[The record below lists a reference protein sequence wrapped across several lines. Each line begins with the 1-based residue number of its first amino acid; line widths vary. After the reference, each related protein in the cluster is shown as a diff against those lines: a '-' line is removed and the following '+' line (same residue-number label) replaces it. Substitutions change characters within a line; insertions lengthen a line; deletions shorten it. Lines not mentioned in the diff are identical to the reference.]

1 MKKAKFSFHGF
12 FLAFFSNLYHMI
24 SLKGQLLKLNKT
36 KNTKQTKT
44 TKTPTTIIL
53 FGTRAEQTEG
63 KR

>member
-1 MKKAKFSFHGF
+1 
-12 FLAFFSNLYHMI
+12 MI
-24 SLKGQLLKLNKT
+24 SLKEQLLKLNKT

-63 KR
+63 KRLTSQLIEQFRMH

>member
-1 MKKAKFSFHGF
+1 
-12 FLAFFSNLYHMI
+12 MI
-24 SLKGQLLKLNKT
+24 SLLKLNKT

-63 KR
+63 KTHCINIACNM

>member
-1 MKKAKFSFHGF
+1 
-12 FLAFFSNLYHMI
+12 MI
-24 SLKGQLLKLNKT
+24 SLIGQLLKLNKT

-63 KR
+63 KTHCINIACNM